1 VKPALAIAA
10 CILLV
15 STLSTP
21 AAPYLPAKVKLAG
34 DVRSL
39 AGLTA
44 VRLEASQRAKELIDA
59 GLTGIAIEQQAR
71 QQLSQ
76 GMAEMTVVEDA
87 DAPLLKIEVYGGIES
102 NVPDA
107 LAFLIS
113 VKLIQ
118 TVHVARTDETLE
130 VPTYTMVRGGVDKLA
145 WARRATEREIRSV
158 LDTFMMD
165 RMMAT
170 QGDGHHSEAGGS
182 EKNHGK

>member
-1 VKPALAIAA
+1 MKPVPAITA
-10 CILLV
+10 CILLI
-15 STLSTP
+15 STLSVP

-39 AGLTA
+39 AGLTD
-44 VRLEASQRAKELIDA
+44 VRLEVIQRAKELVDA
-59 GLTGIAIEQQAR
+59 GLTEIVIAKQAR
-71 QQLSQ
+71 QQLEQ
-76 GMAEMTVVEDA
+76 GMAEIRVVEDA
-87 DAPLLKIEVYGGIES
+87 DAPLLKIEVYGGVES

-113 VKLIQ
+113 IKLIQ

-130 VPTYTMVRGGVDKLA
+130 APTYTMVRGGVDKLA
-145 WARRATEREIRSV
+145 SARRATEREIRSV

-165 RMMAT
+165 QMMAT
-170 QGDGHHSEAGGS
+170 QGNGHHSEAVGS